1 MNLHETKSSSIVK
14 LHVSFFGS
22 LCCVALPASD
32 LTPKSSAMAGRPGLD
47 TKDAIE
53 NYRATIHMEN
63 RLAREWVE
71 RWGFF
76 KAPQRRF
83 RSEMRKEKQS
93 KSTPVLAAA
102 EVLQP
107 VGHTVGSSE
116 VKKTWPPPAS
126 EENIEFINDRHRLMH
141 RKRLL
146 PQQRYSK
153 PNCTSHHYG
162 WKPTIEKWGV
172 AQHGVRKLEEGM
184 MPDDINCTMMHTL
197 YAKK

>member
-1 MNLHETKSSSIVK
+1 
-14 LHVSFFGS
+14 
-22 LCCVALPASD
+22 
-32 LTPKSSAMAGRPGLD
+32 MAGRPGLD

-63 RLAREWVE
+63 KLQREWVE

-83 RSEMRKEKQS
+83 RSEMRKEKLA
-93 KSTPVLAAA
+93 KSASAPVLAAA
-102 EVLQP
+102 GQEVL
-107 VGHTVGSSE
+107 TESTTKSS
-116 VKKTWPPPAS
+116 WPPPAPV
-126 EENIEFINDRHRLMH
+126 ETIDFINDRQRLMH

-146 PQQRYSK
+146 PQQRYAK
-153 PNCTSHHYG
+153 PNCTSHQYG
-162 WKPTIEKWGV
+162 WKPTIERWGV

>member
-1 MNLHETKSSSIVK
+1 MTFVTFVELWLVFWLQISGR
-14 LHVSFFGS
+14 FFRVFFPRHGS
-22 LCCVALPASD
+22 
-32 LTPKSSAMAGRPGLD
+32 MAGRPGLD

-53 NYRATIHMEN
+53 NYRATIDMEN

-76 KAPQRRF
+76 KAPNRRF
-83 RSEMRKEKQS
+83 RSEMRKEKQA
-93 KSTPVLAAA
+93 KSSPVLAAA
-102 EVLQP
+102 QEVL
-107 VGHTVGSSE
+107 E
-116 VKKTWPPPAS
+116 VKAKWPPPAPV
-126 EENIEFINDRHRLMH
+126 EDIEFINDRHRLMH

>member
-1 MNLHETKSSSIVK
+1 
-14 LHVSFFGS
+14 
-22 LCCVALPASD
+22 
-32 LTPKSSAMAGRPGLD
+32 MAGRPGLD

-102 EVLQP
+102 QEVL
-107 VGHTVGSSE
+107 E
-116 VKKTWPPPAS
+116 VKKWPPPAPV
-126 EENIEFINDRHRLMH
+126 EDIEFINDRHRLMH

-153 PNCTSHHYG
+153 PNCSSHQYG

-172 AQHGVRKLEEGM
+172 AQHGVRKLEEGRVGLSTFK
-184 MPDDINCTMMHTL
+184 NKTV
-197 YAKK
+197 

>member
-1 MNLHETKSSSIVK
+1 
-14 LHVSFFGS
+14 
-22 LCCVALPASD
+22 
-32 LTPKSSAMAGRPGLD
+32 MAGRPGLD

-83 RSEMRKEKQS
+83 RSEMRKEKQQKEKES
-93 KSTPVLAAA
+93 KSTQLLSESKSTSVLEKAAQ
-102 EVLQP
+102 EVL
-107 VGHTVGSSE
+107 
-116 VKKTWPPPAS
+116 VKKWPPPAP
-126 EENIEFINDRHRLMH
+126 EEDIEFINDRHRLMH

-153 PNCTSHHYG
+153 PNCTSHYYG
-162 WKPTIEKWGV
+162 WKPTIEKYGV

>member
-1 MNLHETKSSSIVK
+1 
-14 LHVSFFGS
+14 
-22 LCCVALPASD
+22 
-32 LTPKSSAMAGRPGLD
+32 MAGRPGLD

-53 NYRATIHMEN
+53 NYRATIDMEN

-76 KAPQRRF
+76 KAPNRRF
-83 RSEMRKEKQS
+83 RSEMRKEKQA
-93 KSTPVLAAA
+93 KSSPVLAAA
-102 EVLQP
+102 QEVL
-107 VGHTVGSSE
+107 E
-116 VKKTWPPPAS
+116 VKRWPPPAPV
-126 EENIEFINDRHRLMH
+126 EDIEFINDRHRLMH

-172 AQHGVRKLEEGM
+172 AHHGVRKLEEGM